1 MDFFFRNRNLFILHF
16 TVLIWGFTG
25 VLGGLISIAALPLVW
40 YRVFIAAISLFI
52 YIKITRKNMQVPL
65 GRMLQFIGVG
75 LLVGMHWV
83 LFFHAIKVSTVSVT
97 LVSLSSLTLFT
108 AILEP
113 LFSHKKLAIDDII
126 VGLCIIL
133 GIYLIFTFEF
143 QYWQGIVFGL
153 LAALCASIFSICNS
167 KLVKKD
173 NPVII
178 TFYEMVGAFL
188 GLSLILL
195 CTQGFNAAMDL
206 SLADLFYL
214 LLLGSVCTAFAYALG
229 VAVMKE
235 LSAFT
240 VALITNLEPVYGIM
254 LAMLI
259 LKQNEVMS
267 TGFYLGAIIILAAVF
282 LYPLVKTR
290 LATQHKKNK
299 TMPVEQHLK

>member
-1 MDFFFRNRNLFILHF
+1 
-16 TVLIWGFTG
+16 
-25 VLGGLISIAALPLVW
+25 
-40 YRVFIAAISLFI
+40 
-52 YIKITRKNMQVPL
+52 
-65 GRMLQFIGVG
+65 
-75 LLVGMHWV
+75 
-83 LFFHAIKVSTVSVT
+83 
-97 LVSLSSLTLFT
+97 
-108 AILEP
+108 
-113 LFSHKKLAIDDII
+113 
-126 VGLCIIL
+126 
-133 GIYLIFTFEF
+133 
-143 QYWQGIVFGL
+143 
-153 LAALCASIFSICNS
+153 
-167 KLVKKD
+167 
-173 NPVII
+173 
-178 TFYEMVGAFL
+178 MVGAFL

-290 LATQHKKNK
+290 LATLHKKNK
-299 TMPVEQHLK
+299 TMPAEQHLK